1 MKNKV
6 LKRLTAVT
14 CVFMIALSGALLSGC
29 NQEPSQNSKQTEA
42 TSVQSVK
49 QLGEGSIKFT
59 LSVVDKDKN
68 EKQFEIS
75 TDEKTVGDAL
85 KKLNLIEGE
94 QGQYGLYIKSV
105 DGVTADFN
113 NDKTYWAF
121 YINGEYAASGVDQ
134 TEVKNGEAYSLRI
147 EK

>member
-6 LKRLTAVT
+6 LKRLTALV
-14 CVFMIALSGALLSGC
+14 CVIMIVASGALLSGC
-29 NQEPSQNSKQTEA
+29 NTEQAQEAA
-42 TSVQSVK
+42 TVQSVK
-49 QLGEGSIKFT
+49 QLGEGNVKFT

-68 EKQFEIS
+68 EKRFEIS

-94 QGQYGLYIKSV
+94 QGQYGLYINSV

-113 NDKTYWAF
+113 KDKTYWAF
-121 YINGEYAASGVDQ
+121 YINGEYATSGVDQ
-134 TEVKNGEAYSLRI
+134 TEVKNGEVYSLRI